1 MNNNNALRIIRKRCM
16 PSYYHW
22 HTTIIVHLLGPKGPP
37 FLGMNIFRVY
47 TRLIKSKSHRH
58 SIICC
63 HHLQIPPSSAAP
75 SAASSAIFQAS
86 YYTGILSPFVAY
98 IPCQGPIVHPWF
110 DSQTYRQRDRGIC
123 NRRSAVTRQ
132 MPSSVTRGQG
142 QLLDAQI
149 DVIGQECWSNPMCVK
164 QTSNIPKFGRA

>member
-1 MNNNNALRIIRKRCM
+1 M
-16 PSYYHW
+16 PSYYHR
-22 HTTIIVHLLGPKGPP
+22 HTTMTVHILGPKGPP
-37 FLGMNIFRVY
+37 FSSVIIFRVY

-132 MPSSVTRGQG
+132 MPSSVMQRQG
-142 QLLDAQI
+142 QILDALMNM
-149 DVIGQECWSNPMCVK
+149 IGQECCSNPVVRVTDGKYPKSKTC
-164 QTSNIPKFGRA
+164 NIFLTHG